1 MMAARQVEVAVTAH
15 YAPQH
20 SESTQQRYVFVYEV
34 TIHNRGE
41 LAVQLLRRHWLIWDS
56 DGSVREVRGEGVVGE
71 QPQLAP
77 GTAFRYASSAVLT
90 TPVGAMQG
98 SYAMQASDGTDFTA
112 PIRPFT
118 LAMPGILN

>member
-1 MMAARQVEVAVTAH
+1 MAAPEVEVAVAAR

-20 SESTQQRYVFVYEV
+20 SQPAERRYVFIYQV
-34 TIHNRGE
+34 TIRNHGT
-41 LAVQLLRRHWLIWDS
+41 LAAQLLRRHWLIWDS

-71 QPQLAP
+71 QPRLEP
-77 GTAFRYASSAVLT
+77 GSAFRYASSAVLA

-112 PIRPFT
+112 PIPPFT
-118 LAMPGILN
+118 LARPGILN